1 MQASGMKMAFDHV
14 NLVKKAPDTLY
25 FKKVKL
31 LEHKKTHTDIIRRA
45 KRLTSEIKKV
55 KNF

>member
-25 FKKVKL
+25 FKKEKL
-31 LEHKKTHTDIIRRA
+31 QEHIKITDIPRRA